1 MYSFKGSVSRMT
13 GAYKRSSKRAY
24 GSHIWALMSLEALGT
39 EDVRHKEIM
48 GGKKMSTLL
57 TYAIEEHYSQ
67 LLPSLTWLITE
78 QQVIFSCTA
87 HSEQIDCTY
96 SVLLIAGHCR

>member
-1 MYSFKGSVSRMT
+1 MP
-13 GAYKRSSKRAY
+13 
-24 GSHIWALMSLEALGT
+24 LEALGT

-78 QQVIFSCTA
+78 SSRLYLAVQPIES
-87 HSEQIDCTY
+87 
-96 SVLLIAGHCR
+96 R

>member
-1 MYSFKGSVSRMT
+1 MP
-13 GAYKRSSKRAY
+13 
-24 GSHIWALMSLEALGT
+24 LEALGT

-78 QQVIFSCTA
+78 SSRLYLAVQPIVS
-87 HSEQIDCTY
+87 
-96 SVLLIAGHCR
+96 R